1 MQITFLGTAAATS
14 YPLAFCQCDFCREA
28 RIHGGKDFRK
38 RSSIVINDD
47 LLIDFGPD
55 VVTAS
60 LMYNKPLTEIKYI
73 LQTHSHSDHF
83 DASHLSTRIP
93 EYMGVNIQPIEIV
106 GSHGTLVKMSEM
118 LKNEGYVDDLF
129 NPEVQHKLNAK
140 VTVVTPL
147 SKYQMGAYSVLP
159 LPTNHDVSVESL
171 IYLVNDSKTTV
182 LYGTD
187 TDLIP
192 EQSLNMLKQNGSK
205 IDILIL
211 DQTYGWNA
219 DSGGHLNAN
228 RFLELTNRLRNDGL
242 LSDRVRILAT
252 HISHEGNP
260 THNRLQ
266 EMASKFGYDVAYDGM
281 KIYLLDNRTLCAS
294 C

>member
-28 RIHGGKDFRK
+28 RNNGGKDFRK

-93 EYMGVNIQPIEIV
+93 DYMGINIQPIEII
-106 GSHGTLVKMSEM
+106 GSHGTLVKMSDM

-129 NPEVQHKLNAK
+129 NPEVQQRLNAK
-140 VTVVTPL
+140 VTIATPFN
-147 SKYQMGAYSVLP
+147 KHQIGPYSVLP

-171 IYLVNDSKTTV
+171 IYLVSDGKTTS

-192 EQSLNMLKQNGSK
+192 EESLSTLKQNGAK
-205 IDILIL
+205 IDVLIL
-211 DQTYGWNA
+211 DQTYGWDA

-228 RFLELTNRLRNDGL
+228 RLVELTNLMREEGL

-260 THNRLQ
+260 THERLQ
-266 EMASKFGYDVAYDGM
+266 KMASKFGYEIAYDGM
-281 KIYLLDNRTLCAS
+281 EISINDNT
-294 C
+294 